1 MFRSHAGQVWRSVLV
16 MTAGRRE
23 IADEATAEA
32 FARLF
37 DYREGVRDPV
47 AWVHRTAFRLAAA
60 EARRE
65 QTSSSEVP
73 DVPAASASVVSPVVA
88 AALRRVSPEQRVA
101 LFLHYFCDLPVAE
114 VARLCGVST
123 LAIKLRLHRG
133 RRALRGLLETERR
146 YA

>member
-1 MFRSHAGQVWRSVLV
+1 V
-16 MTAGRRE
+16 MAAGRRE

-37 DYREGVRDPV
+37 DYRVGVRDPV

-65 QTSSSEVP
+65 AATSQDVP
-73 DVPAASASVVSPVVA
+73 DIPTAGSSVVSPVVA
-88 AALRRVSPEQRVA
+88 DALRRVSPEQRVA
-101 LFLHYFCDLPVAE
+101 LFLHYFADLPVKE
-114 VARLCGVST
+114 VARLCGVSP

-133 RRALRGLLETERR
+133 RRSLRGLLDAERR

>member
-1 MFRSHAGQVWRSVLV
+1 VLV

-65 QTSSSEVP
+65 RVTSGDVP
-73 DVPAASASVVSPVVA
+73 DVPAAALSVVSPVVST
-88 AALRRVSPEQRVA
+88 ALRRVSPEQRVA
-101 LFLHYFCDLPVAE
+101 LFLHYFADLPVAE
-114 VARLCGVST
+114 VARLCGVSP

-133 RRALRGLLETERR
+133 RRSLRGLLETERR